1 MRTVKVTEVFHASNL
16 SALDNVT
23 DAILDDLINGE
34 TEELFDADVSTELAT
49 GLVEVSVVSV
59 GSDFGEAVSRASLAI
74 HRAIEATGM
83 KVAFDKQSERSDVV
97 VPA

>member
-16 SALDNVT
+16 SVLDNVT
-23 DAILDDLINGE
+23 DAILDELINLQ
-34 TEELFDADVSTELAT
+34 TEDLFDADLSAELAT

-83 KVAFDKQSERSDVV
+83 EVAFDKQSERSDVV

>member
-1 MRTVKVTEVFHASNL
+1 VKTVKVTEVFRAGEVG
-16 SALDNVT
+16 ALDNIT
-23 DAILDDLINGE
+23 DSILNELINRE
-34 TEELFDADVSTELAT
+34 TEELFDADVSAELAT

-59 GSDFGEAVSRASLAI
+59 GSDFSEAVSRASLAI
-74 HRAIEATGM
+74 HRAIETTGM

>member
-1 MRTVKVTEVFHASNL
+1 MKTVKVTEVFQASDL
-16 SALDNVT
+16 GGLDNVT
-23 DAILDDLINGE
+23 DAILDELINLQ
-34 TEELFDADVSTELAT
+34 TEDLFDADLSAELAT

-59 GSDFGEAVSRASLAI
+59 GSDFSEAVSLASLAI

>member
-1 MRTVKVTEVFHASNL
+1 MKTVKVTEIFRASDV
-16 SALDNVT
+16 SSLDNVT
-23 DAILDDLINGE
+23 DAILDELISLQ
-34 TEELFDADVSTELAT
+34 TEELFDVDLSAELAT

-59 GSDFGEAVSRASLAI
+59 GSDFGQAVSRASLAI

-83 KVAFDKQSERSDVV
+83 TVAFEKQSERSDVV